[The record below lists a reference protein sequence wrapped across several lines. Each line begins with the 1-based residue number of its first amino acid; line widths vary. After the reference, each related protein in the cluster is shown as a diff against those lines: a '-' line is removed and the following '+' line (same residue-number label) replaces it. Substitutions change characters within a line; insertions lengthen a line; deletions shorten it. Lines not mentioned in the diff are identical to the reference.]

1 MKIVILKKANI
12 IYLLLIIVILFI
24 FCFYLI
30 FLDAKPS
37 FSHDIIKNDDK
48 IAYLTFDDGPTIKAT
63 PKILDVLK
71 EENVKATFFVIGKY
85 VQKHPEIVKR
95 EFDEG
100 HYIANHGYN
109 HDNSK
114 LYKSNDNFLNEIIST
129 DSEIG
134 KAIGI
139 DNYSSHLFRFPNG
152 YMSPSY
158 KSRKKQVV
166 KLLDSIN
173 YSYIDWN
180 CLNKDSEKKYSSE
193 QLLNNLKKTSKNK
206 GTLIVLMHDTM
217 DVSNSS
223 AVLKASIDYLR
234 SEGYEFKNFYDYFP
248 LEKN

>member
-30 FLDAKPS
+30 FLDTKPS
-37 FSHDIIKNDDK
+37 FSHDIIKSDDK

-114 LYKSNDNFLNEIIST
+114 LYKSNDDFLNEIIST

>member
-1 MKIVILKKANI
+1 M
-12 IYLLLIIVILFI
+12 
-24 FCFYLI
+24 
-30 FLDAKPS
+30 
-37 FSHDIIKNDDK
+37 
-48 IAYLTFDDGPTIKAT
+48 
-63 PKILDVLK
+63 
-71 EENVKATFFVIGKY
+71 
-85 VQKHPEIVKR
+85 
-95 EFDEG
+95 
-100 HYIANHGYN
+100 
-109 HDNSK
+109 
-114 LYKSNDNFLNEIIST
+114 NEIIST

-134 KAIGI
+134 KAISI